1 MLTWHPLPRSGR
13 IAFASVLLST
23 LIRSDPTAE
32 PLGSGQMGF
41 ELLCSFQVPG
51 FERKRLLMEEPSR
64 PFQIPYG
71 RDKDPPPVAS
81 DLASLLPRA
90 DHLPIPSGVPVS
102 LRVVLPRPSAS
113 LRGAMLA
120 TKQRAMA
127 MQLDRNALQRDCKAP
142 PAHERIPWKKKLAKG
157 AASLAV
163 ASVLAATPWEA
174 DASVNLLKPEDVA
187 LYQEVRPTS

>member
-1 MLTWHPLPRSGR
+1 
-13 IAFASVLLST
+13 
-23 LIRSDPTAE
+23 
-32 PLGSGQMGF
+32 
-41 ELLCSFQVPG
+41 
-51 FERKRLLMEEPSR
+51 
-64 PFQIPYG
+64 
-71 RDKDPPPVAS
+71 
-81 DLASLLPRA
+81 
-90 DHLPIPSGVPVS
+90 
-102 LRVVLPRPSAS
+102 
-113 LRGAMLA
+113 MLA

-127 MQLDRNALQRDCKAP
+127 MQVDRNALQRDCKAP